1 MDSREYANG
10 YDRAERL
17 DPFDLVD
24 GVSDSPHANWLKV
37 CIRQNGPRSPKWADQ
52 YSFGTILWCLPLFA
66 RRIILLVATIGMLV
80 ATNLLFAKGFFF
92 GPADWVIATSGAM
105 LLLLVGFG
113 HFSWLIW
120 MIGFLGWRSRPV
132 EVFSPNQAID
142 SRTALV
148 MPIFHEDIARVAAGI
163 RQTWTS
169 AQKAGLAAHC
179 DYFVLSDSVT
189 PEVRKAEETAVESLL
204 PLFSNNLG
212 NSGRL
217 FLVRREDR
225 VNFKAGN
232 IGNFVQKHGKAYD
245 FMLVLDA
252 DSVMMGPCIRRL
264 IHKLERQPGTAV
276 IQSLVSTFRGSTPFA
291 QAMASEIS
299 GGAPATF

>member
-24 GVSDSPHANWLKV
+24 GVSDSPQANRRKV
-37 CIRQNGPRSPKWADQ
+37 RIYQNGPRSPKWAAQ

-66 RRIILLVATIGMLV
+66 CRIVLLVATISMLV
-80 ATNLLFAKGFFF
+80 AANLLFAQGLFF
-92 GPADWVIATSGAM
+92 GPSDWVIATSAVM
-105 LLLLVGFG
+105 LLFLVGFG

-148 MPIFHEDIARVAAGI
+148 MPIFHEDVARVALGI

-189 PEVRKAEETAVESLL
+189 PEVREAEAVAVESLL

-212 NSGRL
+212 SSGRL

-232 IGNFVQKHGKAYD
+232 IGNFVHNHGMAYD

-252 DSVMMGPCIRRL
+252 DSVMLGPCIRQL
-264 IHKLERQPGTAV
+264 ILKLERQPGTAV
-276 IQSLVSTFRGSTPFA
+276 IQSLVSTFRRSTPFA
-291 QAMASEIS
+291 QAMAKEIS